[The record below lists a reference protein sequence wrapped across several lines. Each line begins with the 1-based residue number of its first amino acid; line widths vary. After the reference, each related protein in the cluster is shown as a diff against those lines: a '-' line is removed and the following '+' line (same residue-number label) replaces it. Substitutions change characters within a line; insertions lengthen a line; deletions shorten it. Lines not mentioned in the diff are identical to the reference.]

1 MSTVRRTG
9 ALVVVLAV
17 LAVLAACGVQE
28 DRVPRPLAQE
38 EVPFGLL
45 APATSI
51 AEPAPGSGD
60 GVRSTIWFVDND
72 GLLARSRRMIPEPV
86 DVADV
91 VRALLE
97 PVTQAEAA
105 AGLRTNIPPGTELL
119 GIEGP
124 TDGLVTLDLSGE
136 FLTVTGGVQRLALAQ
151 VVFTVTGLANVD
163 RVLFQFDGRP
173 AEVPGRG
180 DELTDE
186 PLTRDD
192 FSQFDPLAPT
202 TTIAP

>member
-1 MSTVRRTG
+1 VRRRSSV
-9 ALVVVLAV
+9 LVVVAALA
-17 LAVLAACGVQE
+17 AVLAACGVQE
-28 DRVPRPLAQE
+28 DRSPRALAEE

-45 APATSI
+45 APETSI
-51 AEPAPGSGD
+51 AAEPSPGEGD

-72 GLLARSRRMIPEPV
+72 GLLARSRRTIQEPV

-91 VRALLE
+91 VRALLG

-105 AGLRTNIPPGTELL
+105 AGLRSNIPPGTQLL
-119 GIEGP
+119 GIVGP
-124 TDGLVTLDLSGE
+124 EDGLVTLDLSGE
-136 FLTVTGGVQRLALAQ
+136 FLTVTGGLQRLALAQ

-163 RVLFQFDGRP
+163 RVLFRFDGRA

-180 DELTDE
+180 DELTGA
-186 PLTRDD
+186 PLTRAD
-192 FSQFDPLAPT
+192 FAQFDPLVPT